1 MTVLVKFFV
10 KIPDMSKK
18 DSPAPDSAP
27 NSPDGLETLRH
38 SASHVLA
45 AAVMEMFPDAK
56 LGIGPAIEGG
66 FYYDFLLPRT
76 LIPEDLPLIEKKM
89 QHLIKQN
96 LKFEKYEEP
105 IDAAE
110 EFLKKTDQT
119 LKIELVAE
127 LKEEGEKKVS
137 FYKTGDFV
145 DLCTGPHVESTNKLK
160 AVKLTHISGSYWRG
174 DSDRVQLQRIY
185 GVAFASKD
193 ELKEWEERM
202 KEAAKRDHRELG
214 KKLDLFSFHPEAP
227 GAAFWH
233 PRGKFVYDRL
243 LAYMRSENEQRGYQ
257 EISTPIVLSSELWK
271 QSGHY
276 ENFKENMYFTE
287 FEERDFAVKP
297 MNCPGG
303 CLLFSER
310 TPSYRELPIRNADFG
325 ILHRLE
331 LSGVLHGL
339 LRVREFRQDDAH
351 IFCTPEQLEAEIIA
365 IIKYTTDV
373 YKHFGFD
380 DYELFIATK
389 PEKKAIGDAEV
400 WDKATKALES
410 AMKKLKLKWQVKEGE
425 GAFYG
430 PKIEFNVKDAI
441 GRNWQL
447 GTCQID
453 FNLPERFDLN
463 YIAEDSE
470 KHRPVMI
477 HRAIVGS
484 LERFLGVLIEHT
496 AGELPLD
503 LQPEQARIIPV
514 AAEFLKAA
522 EKFAAEVKA
531 EGIRVGIDRS
541 SDSLS
546 KKIRNGELMKIP
558 YLLVVGEKEAKG
570 GKLTVRERGKK
581 EQKTIAVEKFVK
593 NLKF

>member
-1 MTVLVKFFV
+1 
-10 KIPDMSKK
+10 MSKK
-18 DSPAPDSAP
+18 ETKAVDA
-27 NSPDGLETLRH
+27 ETLKH

-45 AAVMEMFPDAK
+45 AAVMDMFPDAK
-56 LGIGPAIEGG
+56 LGIGPAIEDG

-89 QHLIKQN
+89 KHLIKQN
-96 LKFEKYEEP
+96 LKFEKYEED
-105 IDAAE
+105 IEEAE
-110 EFLKKTDQT
+110 KFLKKSQQE
-119 LKIELVAE
+119 LKVELVAE
-127 LKEEGEKKVS
+127 LKTEGEKKVS
-137 FYKTGDFV
+137 FYKTGNFV
-145 DLCTGPHVESTNKLK
+145 DLCRGPHIDSTSQIK
-160 AVKLTHISGSYWRG
+160 ALKLTRISGSYWRG
-174 DSDRVQLQRIY
+174 DSERPQLQRIY
-185 GVAFASKD
+185 GVAFDSK
-193 ELKEWEERM
+193 EKLAAWEEQMR
-202 KEAAKRDHRELG
+202 EAAKRDHRELG

-233 PRGKFVYDRL
+233 PRGKFIYDKVL
-243 LAYMRSENEQRGYQ
+243 EYLRSENRQREYV
-257 EISTPIVLSSELWK
+257 EISTPVVLSSDLWK

-287 FEERDFAVKP
+287 FENRDFAVKP

-310 TPSYRELPIRNADFG
+310 VPSYREFPSRVADFG

-351 IFCTPEQLEAEIIA
+351 VFCTPDQMEAEIIKV
-365 IIKYTTDV
+365 ITYTLDV
-373 YKHFGFD
+373 YKTFGFD

-389 PEKKAIGDAEV
+389 PEHKAIGDDAT
-400 WDKATKALES
+400 WQKATKALEN
-410 AMKKLKLKWQVKEGE
+410 AMKKLKLKWEVKEGE

-430 PKIEFNVKDAI
+430 PKIEFNVKDALK
-441 GRNWQL
+441 RNWQL

-463 YIAEDSE
+463 YTGEDGE

-496 AGELPLD
+496 SGELPIWML
-503 LQPEQARIIPV
+503 PEQARLIPV
-514 AAEFLKAA
+514 AEEFVKDC
-522 EKFAAEVKA
+522 EKFAEELKA
-531 EGIRVGIDRS
+531 KNIRVGMDS
-541 SDSLS
+541 SKDSLS
-546 KKIRNGELMKIP
+546 KKIRNGEMLKIP
-558 YLLVVGEKEAKG
+558 YLLVVGEKEAKS
-570 GKLTVRERGKK
+570 GKLTVRERGKD
-581 EQKTIAVEKFVK
+581 EQKTVSVKDFVK
-593 NLKF
+593 NF

>member
-1 MTVLVKFFV
+1 
-10 KIPDMSKK
+10 MSKK
-18 DSPAPDSAP
+18 DSPAPD
-27 NSPDGLETLRH
+27 LETLRH

-66 FYYDFLLPRT
+66 FYYDFMLPRT
-76 LIPEDLPLIEKKM
+76 LIPEDLVLIEKKM

-105 IDAAE
+105 IDQAE
-110 EFLKKTDQT
+110 EFLKKTEQI
-119 LKIELVAE
+119 LKVELVAD
-127 LKEEGEKKVS
+127 LKKEGEQKVS

-145 DLCTGPHVESTNKLK
+145 DLCRGPHVESTKELK

-185 GVAFASKD
+185 GVAFASKE
-193 ELKEWEERM
+193 ELAKWEEQMR
-202 KEAAKRDHRELG
+202 EAAKRDHRELG

-233 PRGKFVYDRL
+233 PRGKFVYDAL
-243 LAYMRSENEQRGYQ
+243 LDFIKQENEKRGYQ
-257 EISTPIVLSSELWK
+257 EIGTPIVLSSDLWH

-287 FEERDFAVKP
+287 FEEREFAVKP

-303 CLLFSER
+303 CLLFAER
-310 TPSYRELPIRNADFG
+310 APSYRELPIKNAEFG
-325 ILHRLE
+325 IVHRLE

-351 IFCTPEQLEAEIIA
+351 VYCTPEQLEDEIVK
-365 IIKYTTDV
+365 IIEYTTDV

-380 DYELFIATK
+380 DYELFLATR
-389 PEKKAIGDAEV
+389 PPKKAIGSEEV
-400 WDKATKALES
+400 WERSTKALEN
-410 AMKKLKLKWQVKEGE
+410 AMKKLKLKWGVKEGE

-463 YIAEDSE
+463 YIAPDGA

-477 HRAIVGS
+477 HRAIIGS
-484 LERFLGVLIEHT
+484 FERFLAVLIEHT
-496 AGELPLD
+496 SGDLPLD
-503 LQPEQARIIPV
+503 LQPEVARIVPV
-514 AAEFLKAA
+514 AGEFLEAA
-522 EKFAAEVKA
+522 EKFARELKA
-531 EGIRVGIDRS
+531 KKVRIGVDRS
-541 SDSLS
+541 ADSLS

-558 YLLVVGEKEAKG
+558 FLIIVGEKEAKS

-581 EQKTIAVEKFVK
+581 EQQSLALTELTKK
-593 NLKF
+593 LS